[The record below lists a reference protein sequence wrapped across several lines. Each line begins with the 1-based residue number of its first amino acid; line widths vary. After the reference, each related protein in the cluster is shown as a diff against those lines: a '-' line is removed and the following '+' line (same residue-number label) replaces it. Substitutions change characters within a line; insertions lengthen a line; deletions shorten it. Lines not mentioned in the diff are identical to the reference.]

1 MRYNVRALG
10 TATDGWMDGASVRN
24 MATAEI
30 SAEIRRGRNRLAATV
45 ILGHA
50 VKHIYNS
57 GLQSVILA
65 SMKKD
70 MGLTGTSF
78 GLLSTSQRVTSG
90 ATTMVAGYLGD
101 RFANMSGLM
110 LMVSLGV
117 MGVSFFLLGRV
128 DDYLLMLAVML
139 LVGVGPS
146 LYHSPA
152 IASLSRK
159 FPDKRGFAISL
170 HGTGGSVGEVLGPF
184 LTGGLIVGLTV
195 GALTISLGWRD
206 ILTWSLF
213 PALFFAI
220 LIYAMMRNI
229 PTADAGAASLGAYF
243 SALGDLLRRRAMISL
258 VAVTALRSVG
268 QSAVMAF
275 LPVYLLEDLEYDEF
289 TVGLFMSGAQV
300 TGIVAQPIMGYLSDR
315 FGRKIVL
322 VPCTAALGLL
332 IIALR
337 FAPADA
343 PLVLIAVV
351 LAMGAFLYS
360 LHTIY
365 IAGAM
370 DVARGRAQS
379 TVVSLIYG
387 ASFLGA
393 FSPWVAGRIVD
404 LTQTSNAFI
413 FGGATVILG
422 ALLLSITRLPK
433 TANQLEGEGD

>member
-1 MRYNVRALG
+1 
-10 TATDGWMDGASVRN
+10 
-24 MATAEI
+24 MATAEV

-65 SMKKD
+65 SMKRD
-70 MGLTGTSF
+70 MGLTGAGF

-90 ATTMVAGYLGD
+90 ITTMVAGYLGD
-101 RFANMSGLM
+101 RFANRSGLM

-117 MGVSFFLLGRV
+117 MGASFFLLGQTR
-128 DDYLLMLAVML
+128 DYWLLLAVML
-139 LVGVGPS
+139 LVGIGPS

-170 HGTGGSVGEVLGPF
+170 HGTGGSAGEVIGPV
-184 LTGGLIVGLTV
+184 LTGGLIG
-195 GALTISLGWRD
+195 GALLITLGWRD
-206 ILTWSLF
+206 ILTVSVF

-243 SALGDLLRRRAMISL
+243 SSLGDLLRRRAMISL
-258 VAVTALRSVG
+258 VVVTALRSVG

-275 LPVYLLEDLEYDEF
+275 LPVYLLEDLGYSEIV
-289 TVGLFMSGAQV
+289 VGVFMSGAQV

-337 FAPADA
+337 FAPPGA
-343 PLVLIAVV
+343 PLAAVV

-370 DVARGRAQS
+370 DVARGQAQS

-393 FSPWVAGRIVD
+393 FSPWIAGRIVD
-404 LTQTSNAFI
+404 LTQTSNAFV
-413 FGGATVILG
+413 FGGAMVIIG
-422 ALLLSITRLPK
+422 VALLSLTRLPK
-433 TANQLEGEGD
+433 TANQLSAE

>member
-1 MRYNVRALG
+1 
-10 TATDGWMDGASVRN
+10 
-24 MATAEI
+24 MATAEA
-30 SAEIRRGRNRLAATV
+30 SADVRRGRNRLAATV

-65 SMKKD
+65 TMKQD
-70 MGLTGTSF
+70 LGLNATSF

-90 ATTMVAGYLGD
+90 VTTMVAGYLGD
-101 RFANMSGLM
+101 RFANRSGLM

-117 MGVSFFLLGRV
+117 MGASFFLLGRAG
-128 DDYLLMLAVML
+128 DYWLILAAML
-139 LVGVGPS
+139 LVGIGPS

-170 HGTGGSVGEVLGPF
+170 HGTGGSAGEVVGPV
-184 LTGGLIVGLTV
+184 LA
-195 GALTISLGWRD
+195 GALIGGTLLIELGWRD
-206 ILTWSLF
+206 VLTLSLF
-213 PALFFAI
+213 PALFFAVV
-220 LIYAMMRNI
+220 IYLMMRNI
-229 PTADAGAASLGAYF
+229 PTADAGASSLSDYF
-243 SALGDLLRRRAMISL
+243 SALGALLRRPAMISL
-258 VAVTALRSVG
+258 VCVTALRSVG

-275 LPVYLLEDLEYDEF
+275 LPVYLLEDLSYSELA
-289 TVGLFMSGAQV
+289 VGFFMSGAQIA
-300 TGIVAQPIMGYLSDR
+300 GIFAQPVMGYMSDN

-337 FAPADA
+337 FAPQGA
-343 PLVLIAVV
+343 PLIMTV

-370 DVARGRAQS
+370 DVARGQAQS

-413 FGGATVILG
+413 FGGAMVMLG
-422 ALLLSITRLPK
+422 VALLSITRLPK
-433 TANQLEGEGD
+433 TANQLGAE

>member
-1 MRYNVRALG
+1 
-10 TATDGWMDGASVRN
+10 
-24 MATAEI
+24 MATAEV

-65 SMKKD
+65 SMKRD
-70 MGLTGTSF
+70 MGLTGAGF

-90 ATTMVAGYLGD
+90 ITTMVAGYLGD
-101 RFANMSGLM
+101 RFANRSGLM

-117 MGVSFFLLGRV
+117 MGASFFLLGQTR
-128 DDYLLMLAVML
+128 DYWLLLAVML
-139 LVGVGPS
+139 LVGIGPS

-170 HGTGGSVGEVLGPF
+170 HGTGGSAGEVIGPV
-184 LTGGLIVGLTV
+184 LTGGLIG
-195 GALTISLGWRD
+195 GALLITLGWRD
-206 ILTWSLF
+206 ILTVSVF

-220 LIYAMMRNI
+220 VIYAMMRNI

-243 SALGDLLRRRAMISL
+243 SSLGDLLRRRAMISL
-258 VAVTALRSVG
+258 VVVTALRSVG

-275 LPVYLLEDLEYDEF
+275 LPVYLLEDLGYTEIA
-289 TVGLFMSGAQV
+289 VGLFMSGAQV

-337 FAPADA
+337 FAPPGA
-343 PLVLIAVV
+343 PLAAVV

-370 DVARGRAQS
+370 DVARGQAQS

-393 FSPWVAGRIVD
+393 FSPWIAGRIVD
-404 LTQTSNAFI
+404 LTQTSNAFV
-413 FGGATVILG
+413 FGGAMVIIG
-422 ALLLSITRLPK
+422 VTLLSLTRLPK
-433 TANQLEGEGD
+433 TANQLSAG